1 VTKFSSIS
9 GIAPGRSSP
18 SKKPLLAIGGLGTSR
33 DGNRRSDL
41 STTTNAWNEMALS
54 TDSDDQ
60 PRKDRYWAQ
69 MEKLRGF
76 AADYRAMLEKQKLI
90 EDAKQLTIGEPC

>member
-1 VTKFSSIS
+1 
-9 GIAPGRSSP
+9 
-18 SKKPLLAIGGLGTSR
+18 
-33 DGNRRSDL
+33 
-41 STTTNAWNEMALS
+41 
-54 TDSDDQ
+54 
-60 PRKDRYWAQ
+60 